1 VSLETSLEQL
11 AAASSETYSETYDVH
26 DAETLFA
33 LWETSQETVERF
45 LPPLLQPAQ
54 RPLALAMF
62 SARKRTSIGPVY
74 SEASLAL
81 RAEANGQVGFYFL
94 SMPVTDSM
102 ALVFGRESLGYPRKV
117 ADIYFY
123 HDGQNVGGWV
133 QRHGVRYFA
142 VHAQLT
148 GSVDEADGD
157 VALDE
162 VFGSATRPVVMLAYS
177 FKYFRTPSLDG
188 FDYPPRLVCEEV
200 EYRPRVIDRGPAS
213 VSLCPSEYDPWSEV
227 EVVRMLGAVYLEGA
241 SSMRK
246 AQLVSEVVPNT
257 LAAFGE
263 RRIDLR

>member
-1 VSLETSLEQL
+1 MGLVTSLKEL
-11 AAASSETYSETYDVH
+11 AAAQSETYDVD
-26 DAETLFA
+26 DAEMLFA

-45 LPPLLQPAQ
+45 LPPPLQATQ

-62 SARKRTSIGPVY
+62 IARKRASIGPVY
-74 SEASLAL
+74 REAALAL
-81 RAEANGQVGFYFL
+81 RAEASGRRGFYFL

-117 ADIYFY
+117 GDIYFY

-148 GSVDEADGD
+148 GRVDESDGD
-157 VALDE
+157 VALDD
-162 VFGSATRPVVMLAYS
+162 VFGGATGSMVMLAYS

-200 EYRPRVIDRGPAS
+200 EYRPRAIGRGPAS

-227 EVVRMLGAVYLEGA
+227 EVVRMLGAVYMEGA

-246 AQLVSEVVPNT
+246 AQVVSEVGLSA
-257 LAAFGE
+257 LATFT
-263 RRIDLR
+263 DLRVDLR